1 MSKTLIIVGMGP
13 GLSMGLAQKFGA
25 EGFRIGMISRNA
37 EKLKGFQEELKAQ
50 GISSDYTTAD
60 VANTQSLLSALDA
73 LSAKMGRVD
82 VVNYNAVDARFVPLL
97 EEKIEDLTK
106 GFTLSVGNALAAV
119 RHLLPQ
125 LKASKGAV
133 LLTGGGSAN
142 YPNPNMAS
150 ISLGKAGIRNLAYQ
164 LHQVCKKEEVYVGT
178 LTINGWI
185 QWESETHSP
194 KILGE
199 KFWELY
205 QKRDKVEMEY

>member
-37 EKLKGFQEELKAQ
+37 EKLKGFQEELKAK
-50 GISSDYTTAD
+50 GISSDYATAD
-60 VANTQSLLSALDA
+60 VADTQSLLSALDT
-73 LSAKMGRVD
+73 LSARLGGVD
-82 VVNYNAVDARFVPLL
+82 ALNYNAVDARFVPVM

-106 GFTLSVGNALAAV
+106 GFTISVGNALAAV

-125 LKASKGAV
+125 LKERKGAV
-133 LLTGGGSAN
+133 LFTGGGSAN
-142 YPNPNMAS
+142 FPNPDMAS

-164 LHQVCKKEEVYVGT
+164 LHQVCKKEDVYVGT

-185 QWESETHSP
+185 RWESETHSP
-194 KILGE
+194 EILGK

-205 QKRDKVEMEY
+205 QQREKVEMEY